1 MSSPPPPPI
10 TLVRWPN
17 RDAAEI
23 LAQFVSANRFAGRRA
38 PRGLDP
44 EYVSF
49 WLRENIQSD
58 CAPAAMMRVVDL
70 LRFYERKD
78 VIEHT
83 SRFLTRNEADERS
96 FRRAMY
102 VVQAIGE
109 VGTPEQAAF
118 AVRYFN
124 EFLLPQPIAM
134 DFFALVLE
142 TAEALASAID
152 VTVIGRRLQAALAAA
167 AQVENLDGAA
177 GLPWRKYSDYNRN
190 NLPNT
195 VAAIEAKRR
204 LLYTPPAQR
213 LQELL
218 LIYLGVATVSSP
230 SMEIWAG
237 RMIRQFAI
245 DDGQPA
251 VVGALS
257 QIINAALSSEMEKP
271 QKDFFIHRAG
281 QAAVYL
287 QGKLEFPQQA
297 ALDAVKAGTEN
308 FLCDDLN

>member
-17 RDAAEI
+17 RDAADI
-23 LAQFVSANRFAGRRA
+23 LDHFVSANRFAGRRA

-44 EYVSF
+44 EYVSY
-49 WLRENIQSD
+49 WLRENVKPD
-58 CAPAAMMRVVDL
+58 CPPPVMMRVVDV

-109 VGTPEQAAF
+109 VGSPEQVGF

-124 EFLLPQPIAM
+124 EYLLPQPIAM
-134 DFFALVLE
+134 EFFALVLE
-142 TAEALASAID
+142 TAEALASGID
-152 VTVIGRRLQAALAAA
+152 VTAIGRRLQTALAAA
-167 AQVENLDGAA
+167 AQVEDLNGAA

-204 LLYTPPAQR
+204 LLQTPPAQR

-218 LIYLGVATVSSP
+218 LLYLGVAPLSSP

-251 VVGALS
+251 VVSALS
-257 QIINAALSSEMEKP
+257 QIINAALASEMEKP
-271 QKDFFIHRAG
+271 QKDFFVHRAG
-281 QAAVYL
+281 QAVVYL
-287 QGKLEFPQQA
+287 QGKLDYPQQA
-297 ALDAVKAGTEN
+297 ALDAVKTGTEN